1 MEKIDLGN
9 GQTLNIP
16 DDISIEDRRLL
27 AAQIQSRYGVDI
39 NQTTVL
45 GQLAEIP
52 KGFVRGISNIAV
64 DIPLGISSLLD
75 VGNDG
80 RVTKG
85 LQELK
90 EYIREDSILAP
101 EAGYEDT
108 FVTKLSEGFGSFV
121 PFLGAGVAGRALASR
136 GAVSP
141 LTGAYGLPA
150 SLAVPTGVSQQADRI
165 GMARQLGEDVSPF
178 AETTAELFGGAIGIT
193 EILPVANILRKIDKT
208 ALKDDVL
215 RARIMSA
222 LQSGA
227 VEGGQEVFAS
237 LLQDVTARGLY
248 SDELPI
254 GESILDEF
262 TIGGIVGA
270 TADFVLNSMTGK
282 RGIGNTHHYK
292 KEKKLRE
299 QSSALQ
305 ESYKLDKAR
314 EQGEV
319 TEFQEPT
326 ANVVPPQVPVP
337 FAEVQEQQMEV
348 MQTSK
353 DLEQGTYS
361 IVNPVN
367 GSVLQ
372 EGLPSRADA
381 LKYIEMNKDEVSLKQ
396 TKAQIENILY
406 LQGLINSS
414 TGFELG
420 NITLNPN
427 STTIEMMTALNYD
440 SSFLKLE
447 QKLADPALSKEQ
459 KDKILKKFNET
470 KDNKYTEL
478 NYSFAELKD
487 ILPKKD
493 FNLLLDD
500 LSNVVFKE
508 SEAKGINSIRNDKS
522 KVNASLDYIKEF
534 AASKNIDLDFSDPAV
549 KYFAK
554 QVTGYETINS
564 RTPVSARKLFLARLH
579 SLPSFNF
586 KTRFPDF
593 RPRTYSA
600 LDMANFVANAKD
612 VEFTIQDLKNSNL
625 GRGADAEAVV
635 DSNIANQF
643 LNDLLVS
650 GRAEKISGTNKY
662 KLVNNFEFEIA
673 RKAEGFVET
682 PAEFEAR
689 LRAEGQL
696 PEETIIKLVEAEN
709 LRQEG
714 YLPPAEVVPKM
725 INFRQAIEE
734 GKTNKFAKEAKKML
748 DAAGLNETGVIIS
761 DELLSASSLVEMSDG
776 TIIRDPREVEGRV
789 SEYDK
794 DSDIIFISLNA
805 INPEGTASDLEI
817 QQSIKRIID
826 GDLIKSIR
834 NKDLFTEDEYQFLRK
849 YVKRTKYPNSNATFY
864 NQTIAENQQK
874 ISDLR
879 EAGIKEDAVEET
891 IIEDS
896 IANLYKNRHA
906 KVKVAPKAESIL
918 GKISNMFDALGKAV
932 QRSGMNRASEIFT
945 AIEQGKVGTRTRD
958 QIRTLREL
966 DRLPLGAETA
976 PVFEIDES
984 DEATS
989 IAEDAADILTGDAGI
1004 EPTKTPY
1011 GDLGTRIR
1019 GITIADKD
1027 RTQPIDPKKFDNKKA
1042 RYNFDKLSAAEK
1054 EADAKILI
1062 DNLQD
1067 KDVSGV
1073 AEWLSLNGPDKGYRA
1088 IAKRINKQ
1096 LEQIKKLGFSFD
1108 FIIVNSKQDIP
1119 EYANTRE
1126 RNNLLGGKTVGMLA
1140 SNPDAVESDLDFK
1153 KFTLYI
1159 NNTFGVDPDPGG
1171 LNYNTILHELVHA
1184 VTISNVN
1191 AIEIGLDVL
1200 TNFRLVPGE
1209 ITANIRE
1216 GLLPSSIGRGLN
1228 AMDLKFQGQFL
1239 DPKVAGAPDNLIYDN
1254 EMQSF
1259 SDNVIAEA
1267 NVQLDIL
1274 FNGDKAKIFSKRK
1287 DILYEKYDHLEG
1299 RNYQER
1305 MIGLL
1310 AINNR
1315 QFNPDYKDIK
1325 TREGLT
1331 ERSKRHYDN
1340 AKFLTK
1346 RQYDNYLKL
1355 QKIRNAMGK
1364 DMMEKSKL
1372 VKESDDY
1379 KSFLASDPDL
1389 STSDKRREHARL
1401 LELQHGIG
1409 FYAAYATNT
1418 LDRSNDIPLNL
1429 NDNNANSIHELLT
1442 VGLTDVNVQNYMKTI
1457 PSIFKTDKNLWTSF
1471 VKSLREMINIPNSES
1486 SLFTDFI
1493 EEASASLEVPRS
1505 DLRLM
1510 ENYMDDRTLP
1520 GAATE
1525 EQVYAQVR
1533 EPDKSLSQQVDATA
1547 LLDFIKQN
1555 PGGFTVDPITLES
1568 PTSGF
1573 AVSPIKALELVLD
1586 PNEITTADAIQFY
1599 ENVADL
1605 AQEIDQPVFAGGWLN
1620 PDNGKYYLDATIVF
1634 DKKED
1639 ALYTADIPTLNRE
1652 GKLEKQE
1659 AIFDLGTFNETKT
1672 EQGIQ
1677 ELRNSGRFSSE
1688 ARRRQEERITKLSK
1702 LFEESRNQ
1710 TKELRQPDKSLTLD
1724 EQISRAEQQLYT
1736 AERILS
1742 VDGSTV
1748 TSRTIKKLYGDVARA
1763 QGILDNLLARKAKE
1777 TKLTTERNTF
1787 DLSKRYADESTGTTK
1802 IKLERATEKAE
1813 ELAKSTP
1820 NGQIPT
1826 YNTNAS
1832 DVALEA
1838 AFEFNEDTSK
1848 PKGMPEVSETKK
1860 PPDAKDD
1867 PAIPEEYR
1875 DSINDLG
1882 YVPSEETNFGK
1893 RIIRFI
1899 SNPFTSFKKMFTNF
1913 RQDIIDRYDKI
1924 EQTIINGSLENEA
1937 VRIANNIVTTST
1949 MAAIRMA
1956 DRAKGIFQGMLTR
1969 GYVDNLIE
1977 GEDALT
1983 HTKPLEIKAQYNPFL
1998 KPEEQDTR
2006 DASGNIIKEKGK
2018 TYGGLVQIFAP
2029 LYADPAINREAIW
2042 SLYAKIKRIKELN
2055 ETGQR
2060 LLKSGQEFTKAERD
2074 KIDAKYFSIPFTPK
2088 MQEQINSIESKHK
2101 SVVEVYE
2108 NYQNWNNKLITFAE
2122 EKGLLDAE
2130 QAELWRQQSS
2140 YYPFYRQMADE
2151 SIGGP
2156 RVAAGALPTN
2166 PLNIDLKGSDAPIDV
2181 NPIEAIAK
2189 NSLSILT
2196 AAMKNDGATKLA
2208 RDLVSLGKAKEL
2220 TPKEIEESKGKINT
2234 IFTFEN
2240 GNKKY
2245 FKLEDP
2251 ELFLSI
2257 QAIGGQ
2263 NTEFIPKL
2271 LAIPSSFLRD
2281 AVTRDPGFV
2290 VVNILRDTLSSA
2302 VTSGAP
2308 LGVGDD
2314 GFTPIIDSFRNMG
2327 RDMGDLEKFGII
2339 GGYDFQN
2346 DEGSVK
2352 DFINRAMRKEG
2363 LTPDNGISPSSA
2375 FIKLWDGLG
2384 ALTTK
2389 SDGATRLAVHDSVY
2403 QDLKKR
2409 GASEAVAQSEAAF
2422 QGLEIINFGRRG
2434 LAAHM
2439 RIITAGI
2446 PFFNARIQGLDV
2458 LFRSFTGKYSAIE
2471 KLQEGQTA
2479 KELKSKIMTN
2489 AILRGGLLVGITM
2502 MYYALMHDTD
2512 EYKGLS
2518 REVRDDN
2525 WIIPL
2530 PGDIPALKIPIPFEV
2545 GMLFKAIPERLLD
2558 EATGALTQGERGGV
2572 EGNVLESIGRQVT
2585 TSTAI
2590 PFFQPGMGFQL
2601 LKPIGEVLA
2610 NKNTYTGTEIVPYYQ
2625 LNLEKELQ
2633 SRPSTNEFVR
2643 LLSEAF
2649 NVSPI
2654 QLEHILRGYGGT
2666 LGTYVLQLA
2675 DVTARSVTGTPLMPT
2690 NLNSIPVIK
2699 RLFIDLDKSGGG
2711 LQQQFYELRSEV
2723 DTMVQTMNK
2732 LRADGR
2738 FDELSAY
2745 RSNMQGLLNIK
2756 GQIRSMDRYMANWR
2770 KRRDSLLRRT
2780 DISSAVKEDLLN
2792 QMELDRDRRLA
2803 MISLLRKRA
2812 DIPMDI
2818 PFFGRI

>member
-16 DDISIEDRRLL
+16 DDISLEDRRLL
-27 AAQIQSRYGVDI
+27 ASQIQSRYGVDI

-45 GQLAEIP
+45 GQVAEIP
-52 KGFVRGISNIAV
+52 KALARGISNFAV

-80 RVTKG
+80 KVTKG

-165 GMARQLGEDVSPF
+165 RMARQLGEDVSPF

-337 FAEVQEQQMEV
+337 FAEVQEKQMEV

-361 IVNPVN
+361 IINPVN

-381 LKYIEMNKDEVSLKQ
+381 LAYIEMNKDEVSLKQ

-478 NYSFAELKD
+478 NYSFAELKN

-534 AASKNIDLDFSDPAV
+534 AASKNIDLNFSDPAV

-612 VEFTIQDLKNSNL
+612 VEFTIQDLENSNL
-625 GRGADAEAVV
+625 GRGADAEAVA

-748 DAAGLNETGVIIS
+748 DAAGLNETGVVIS
-761 DELLSASSLVEMSDG
+761 DELLSASSLVELSDG

-826 GDLIKSIR
+826 GDLIKAIR

-874 ISDLR
+874 ISDLK

-1011 GDLGTRIR
+1011 GDLGTRIT

-1054 EADAKILI
+1054 DADAKILI

-1119 EYANTRE
+1119 EYATKKTRDI
-1126 RNNLLGGKTVGMLA
+1126 LLQNKANGMVVH
-1140 SNPDAVESDLDFK
+1140 NPNAEEGSADFK

-1159 NNTFGVDPDPGG
+1159 DNTLGVDPDPGG
-1171 LNYNTILHELVHA
+1171 LNYRTILHELVHT
-1184 VTISNVN
+1184 VTTSNVH
-1191 AIEIGLDVL
+1191 AIEKGLDAL
-1200 TNFRLVPGE
+1200 TSSRLVPGQ
-1209 ITANIRE
+1209 IRANITE

-1228 AMDLKFQGQFL
+1228 SMDFSKFQGQFL

-1254 EMQSF
+1254 ESNRF

-1287 DILYEKYDHLEG
+1287 DILYERYDHLQG

-1305 MIGLL
+1305 MIGLI
-1310 AINNR
+1310 AINNQR
-1315 QFNPDYKDIK
+1315 QLNPDYKDIK
-1325 TREGLT
+1325 TREDLISNSWT
-1331 ERSKRHYDN
+1331 ERPKRDYDN
-1340 AKFLTK
+1340 AKFITK

-1372 VKESDDY
+1372 VKESYDY
-1379 KSFLASDPDL
+1379 KSFLASDPNL
-1389 STSDKRREHARL
+1389 STNAKRKRHEEL

-1409 FYAAYATNT
+1409 FYAAYATNM
-1418 LDRSNDIPLNL
+1418 LDGNNKFYPIPLNL
-1429 NDNNANSIHELLT
+1429 NDNNEASIHELLT
-1442 VGLTDVNVQNYMKTI
+1442 VGLTDVNVQEYMKTI

-1486 SLFTDFI
+1486 NLFTDFI

-1533 EPDKSLSQQVDATA
+1533 EPDKSL
-1547 LLDFIKQN
+1547 
-1555 PGGFTVDPITLES
+1555 
-1568 PTSGF
+1568 
-1573 AVSPIKALELVLD
+1573 
-1586 PNEITTADAIQFY
+1586 
-1599 ENVADL
+1599 
-1605 AQEIDQPVFAGGWLN
+1605 
-1620 PDNGKYYLDATIVF
+1620 
-1634 DKKED
+1634 
-1639 ALYTADIPTLNRE
+1639 
-1652 GKLEKQE
+1652 
-1659 AIFDLGTFNETKT
+1659 
-1672 EQGIQ
+1672 
-1677 ELRNSGRFSSE
+1677 
-1688 ARRRQEERITKLSK
+1688 
-1702 LFEESRNQ
+1702 
-1710 TKELRQPDKSLTLD
+1710 TLD
-1724 EQISRAEQQLYT
+1724 EQIYC
-1736 AERILS
+1736 
-1742 VDGSTV
+1742 
-1748 TSRTIKKLYGDVARA
+1748 
-1763 QGILDNLLARKAKE
+1763 RK
-1777 TKLTTERNTF
+1777 
-1787 DLSKRYADESTGTTK
+1787 
-1802 IKLERATEKAE
+1802 
-1813 ELAKSTP
+1813 
-1820 NGQIPT
+1820 
-1826 YNTNAS
+1826 
-1832 DVALEA
+1832 
-1838 AFEFNEDTSK
+1838 
-1848 PKGMPEVSETKK
+1848 
-1860 PPDAKDD
+1860 
-1867 PAIPEEYR
+1867 
-1875 DSINDLG
+1875 
-1882 YVPSEETNFGK
+1882 
-1893 RIIRFI
+1893 
-1899 SNPFTSFKKMFTNF
+1899 NP
-1913 RQDIIDRYDKI
+1913 
-1924 EQTIINGSLENEA
+1924 
-1937 VRIANNIVTTST
+1937 
-1949 MAAIRMA
+1949 
-1956 DRAKGIFQGMLTR
+1956 
-1969 GYVDNLIE
+1969 
-1977 GEDALT
+1977 
-1983 HTKPLEIKAQYNPFL
+1983 
-1998 KPEEQDTR
+1998 
-2006 DASGNIIKEKGK
+2006 
-2018 TYGGLVQIFAP
+2018 
-2029 LYADPAINREAIW
+2029 
-2042 SLYAKIKRIKELN
+2042 
-2055 ETGQR
+2055 
-2060 LLKSGQEFTKAERD
+2060 
-2074 KIDAKYFSIPFTPK
+2074 
-2088 MQEQINSIESKHK
+2088 
-2101 SVVEVYE
+2101 
-2108 NYQNWNNKLITFAE
+2108 
-2122 EKGLLDAE
+2122 
-2130 QAELWRQQSS
+2130 
-2140 YYPFYRQMADE
+2140 
-2151 SIGGP
+2151 
-2156 RVAAGALPTN
+2156 
-2166 PLNIDLKGSDAPIDV
+2166 
-2181 NPIEAIAK
+2181 
-2189 NSLSILT
+2189 
-2196 AAMKNDGATKLA
+2196 
-2208 RDLVSLGKAKEL
+2208 
-2220 TPKEIEESKGKINT
+2220 
-2234 IFTFEN
+2234 
-2240 GNKKY
+2240 
-2245 FKLEDP
+2245 
-2251 ELFLSI
+2251 
-2257 QAIGGQ
+2257 
-2263 NTEFIPKL
+2263 
-2271 LAIPSSFLRD
+2271 
-2281 AVTRDPGFV
+2281 
-2290 VVNILRDTLSSA
+2290 
-2302 VTSGAP
+2302 
-2308 LGVGDD
+2308 
-2314 GFTPIIDSFRNMG
+2314 
-2327 RDMGDLEKFGII
+2327 
-2339 GGYDFQN
+2339 
-2346 DEGSVK
+2346 
-2352 DFINRAMRKEG
+2352 
-2363 LTPDNGISPSSA
+2363 
-2375 FIKLWDGLG
+2375 
-2384 ALTTK
+2384 
-2389 SDGATRLAVHDSVY
+2389 
-2403 QDLKKR
+2403 
-2409 GASEAVAQSEAAF
+2409 
-2422 QGLEIINFGRRG
+2422 
-2434 LAAHM
+2434 
-2439 RIITAGI
+2439 
-2446 PFFNARIQGLDV
+2446 
-2458 LFRSFTGKYSAIE
+2458 
-2471 KLQEGQTA
+2471 
-2479 KELKSKIMTN
+2479 
-2489 AILRGGLLVGITM
+2489 
-2502 MYYALMHDTD
+2502 
-2512 EYKGLS
+2512 
-2518 REVRDDN
+2518 
-2525 WIIPL
+2525 
-2530 PGDIPALKIPIPFEV
+2530 
-2545 GMLFKAIPERLLD
+2545 
-2558 EATGALTQGERGGV
+2558 
-2572 EGNVLESIGRQVT
+2572 
-2585 TSTAI
+2585 
-2590 PFFQPGMGFQL
+2590 
-2601 LKPIGEVLA
+2601 
-2610 NKNTYTGTEIVPYYQ
+2610 
-2625 LNLEKELQ
+2625 
-2633 SRPSTNEFVR
+2633 
-2643 LLSEAF
+2643 
-2649 NVSPI
+2649 
-2654 QLEHILRGYGGT
+2654 
-2666 LGTYVLQLA
+2666 
-2675 DVTARSVTGTPLMPT
+2675 
-2690 NLNSIPVIK
+2690 
-2699 RLFIDLDKSGGG
+2699 
-2711 LQQQFYELRSEV
+2711 
-2723 DTMVQTMNK
+2723 
-2732 LRADGR
+2732 
-2738 FDELSAY
+2738 
-2745 RSNMQGLLNIK
+2745 
-2756 GQIRSMDRYMANWR
+2756 
-2770 KRRDSLLRRT
+2770 
-2780 DISSAVKEDLLN
+2780 
-2792 QMELDRDRRLA
+2792 
-2803 MISLLRKRA
+2803 
-2812 DIPMDI
+2812 
-2818 PFFGRI
+2818 

>member
-9 GQTLNIP
+9 GLTLNIP

-27 AAQIQSRYGVDI
+27 ASQIQSRYGVDI

-52 KGFVRGISNIAV
+52 KGFVRGISNIAI
-64 DIPLGISSLLD
+64 DMPLGISSLLD

-80 RVTKG
+80 KVTKG

-227 VEGGQEVFAS
+227 VEGGQEVLAS

-282 RGIGNTHHYK
+282 RGIGNTHHYQ

-367 GSVLQ
+367 GSVLS
-372 EGLPSRADA
+372 EGYPSRADA
-381 LKYIEMNKDEVSLKQ
+381 LAYIEMNKDQISLQQ

-447 QKLADPALSKEQ
+447 QKLADPALSKKQ

-478 NYSFAELKD
+478 NYSFAELKN

-612 VEFTIQDLKNSNL
+612 VEFTIQDLENSNL

-650 GRAEKISGTNKY
+650 GRAEKVSGTNKY

-748 DAAGLNETGVIIS
+748 DAAGLNETGVVIS
-761 DELLSASSLVEMSDG
+761 DELLSASSLVELSDG

-1004 EPTKTPY
+1004 QPTKTPY

-1042 RYNFDKLSAAEK
+1042 RYNFNKLSAAEK
-1054 EADAKILI
+1054 KADAKILI

-1108 FIIVNSKQDIP
+1108 FIIANSKQDIP
-1119 EYANTRE
+1119 EYASKNTRDI
-1126 RNNLLGGKTVGMLA
+1126 LLQGKATGMLA

-1159 NNTFGVDPDPGG
+1159 NNSHSGVDPDPAG
-1171 LNYNTILHELVHA
+1171 LNYSTILHELVHA

-1191 AIEIGLDVL
+1191 AIESGLNSL
-1200 TNFRLVPGE
+1200 TSGRLVPGE
-1209 ITANIRE
+1209 IKANITE

-1228 AMDLKFQGQFL
+1228 AMDFGKFQGQFL

-1254 EMQSF
+1254 ESNRF

-1305 MIGLL
+1305 MIGLI
-1310 AINNR
+1310 AINNQR
-1315 QFNPDYKDIK
+1315 QFNPDYIDIK
-1325 TREGLT
+1325 TREGLS
-1331 ERSKRHYDN
+1331 ERNKRHYDN
-1340 AKFLTK
+1340 AKFITK

-1372 VKESDDY
+1372 VKESYDY
-1379 KSFLASDPDL
+1379 KSFLASNPDL
-1389 STSDKRREHARL
+1389 STNDKRIRHALL

-1409 FYAAYATNT
+1409 FYTAYATNM
-1418 LDRSNDIPLNL
+1418 LDRNDIPLNL
-1429 NDNNANSIHELLT
+1429 NDNNASSIHELLT
-1442 VGLTDVNVQNYMKTI
+1442 VGLTDVSVQEYMKTI

-1525 EQVYAQVR
+1525 EQAYAQVR
-1533 EPDKSLSQQVDATA
+1533 E
-1547 LLDFIKQN
+1547 
-1555 PGGFTVDPITLES
+1555 
-1568 PTSGF
+1568 
-1573 AVSPIKALELVLD
+1573 
-1586 PNEITTADAIQFY
+1586 
-1599 ENVADL
+1599 
-1605 AQEIDQPVFAGGWLN
+1605 
-1620 PDNGKYYLDATIVF
+1620 
-1634 DKKED
+1634 
-1639 ALYTADIPTLNRE
+1639 
-1652 GKLEKQE
+1652 
-1659 AIFDLGTFNETKT
+1659 
-1672 EQGIQ
+1672 
-1677 ELRNSGRFSSE
+1677 
-1688 ARRRQEERITKLSK
+1688 
-1702 LFEESRNQ
+1702 
-1710 TKELRQPDKSLTLD
+1710 PDKSLTLD
-1724 EQISRAEQQLYT
+1724 EQISRAEQQLYN

-1802 IKLERATEKAE
+1802 TKLEQATEKAE

-1832 DVALEA
+1832 DVALQA

-1848 PKGMPEVSETKK
+1848 PKGMPEVSEVKK
-1860 PPDAKDD
+1860 RPDAKDD

-1893 RIIRFI
+1893 SIIRFI

-1983 HTKPLEIKAQYNPFL
+1983 HTKPLELKADYNPFL

-2018 TYGGLVQIFAP
+2018 TYGGLVQFFAP
-2029 LYADPAINREAIW
+2029 LYANPAINREAIW
-2042 SLYAKIKRIKELN
+2042 SLYAKLKRIKELN
-2055 ETGQR
+2055 ETGKKILEQAR
-2060 LLKSGQEFTKAERD
+2060 NSNKELTKAERD

-2384 ALTTK
+2384 AWTTK

-2434 LAAHM
+2434 LAAPM

-2479 KELKSKIMTN
+2479 EELKSKIMTN

-2512 EYKGLS
+2512 EYKGLR

-2572 EGNVLESIGRQVT
+2572 EGNLLESLERQVT

-2610 NKNTYTGTEIVPYYQ
+2610 NRNTYTGTEIVPYYQ

-2654 QLEHILRGYGGT
+2654 QLEHMLRGYGGT

-2723 DTMVQTMNK
+2723 DTVVQTMNK
-2732 LRADGR
+2732 LRADER

-2756 GQIRSMDRYMANWR
+2756 GQIRSMERYMANWR

-2780 DISSAVKEDLLN
+2780 DISSAVKKDLLN

-2812 DIPMDI
+2812 DIPADI

>member
-9 GQTLNIP
+9 GLTLNIP

-121 PFLGAGVAGRALASR
+121 PFFGAGVAGRALASR

-141 LTGAYGLPA
+141 LAGTYGLPA

-193 EILPVANILRKIDKT
+193 EILPVANILGKLDKT
-208 ALKDDVL
+208 ALKDDAL

-222 LQSGA
+222 LQSA
-227 VEGGQEVFAS
+227 AFEGTQEAIAS
-237 LLQDVTARGLY
+237 VAQDATARGLY

-254 GESILDEF
+254 GESVLDEF
-262 TIGGIVGA
+262 TIGGIVGG
-270 TADFVLNSMTGK
+270 TADFVLNSMIGK
-282 RGIGNTHHYK
+282 RGIGNTHHYQ

-361 IVNPVN
+361 IINPVN

-459 KDKILKKFNET
+459 KDKIREKFDKATE
-470 KDNKYTEL
+470 NKYGEL

-650 GRAEKISGTNKY
+650 GRAEKAAGTNKY

-874 ISDLR
+874 ISDLK

-984 DEATS
+984 DDATS

-1004 EPTKTPY
+1004 QPTKTPY
-1011 GDLGTRIR
+1011 GDLGTRIV

-1027 RTQPIDPKKFDNKKA
+1027 RTQPIDPKRFDNKKA
-1042 RYNFDKLSAAEK
+1042 RYNFNKLSAAERD
-1054 EADAKILI
+1054 ADAKILI

-1108 FIIVNSKQDIP
+1108 FIIASSKQDIP
-1119 EYANTRE
+1119 EYASKSTRDD
-1126 RNNLLGGKTVGMLA
+1126 LLGGKANGLLS
-1140 SNPDAVESDLDFK
+1140 SNPNAVEGDLDFK
-1153 KFTLYI
+1153 KYTMYI
-1159 NNTFGVDPDPGG
+1159 NNTFGVDPDPAG
-1171 LNYNTILHELVHA
+1171 LNYDTILHELVHA

-1191 AIEIGLDVL
+1191 AIESGLNSL
-1200 TNFRLVPGE
+1200 TSGRLVPGE
-1209 ITANIRE
+1209 IKANIAE

-1228 AMDLKFQGQFL
+1228 AMNFGKFQGQFL

-1305 MIGLL
+1305 MIGLI
-1310 AINNR
+1310 AINNER
-1315 QFNPDYKDIK
+1315 LTNSDYKDIK
-1325 TREGLT
+1325 TREGLSK
-1331 ERSKRHYDN
+1331 RSKFDYDN

-1372 VKESDDY
+1372 VKKSDDY
-1379 KSFLASDPDL
+1379 KSFLANNPNAVL
-1389 STSDKRREHARL
+1389 LAKQNKHIQLLHDKY
-1401 LELQHGIG
+1401 GIG
-1409 FYAAYATNT
+1409 FYTAYATNM
-1418 LDRSNDIPLNL
+1418 LDRSGGIPLNL
-1429 NDNNANSIHELLT
+1429 NDNNASSIHELLT
-1442 VGLTDVNVQNYMKTI
+1442 VGLTDVSVQEYMKTI

-1486 SLFTDFI
+1486 NLFTDFI

-1525 EQVYAQVR
+1525 EQAYAQVR
-1533 EPDKSLSQQVDATA
+1533 E
-1547 LLDFIKQN
+1547 
-1555 PGGFTVDPITLES
+1555 
-1568 PTSGF
+1568 
-1573 AVSPIKALELVLD
+1573 
-1586 PNEITTADAIQFY
+1586 
-1599 ENVADL
+1599 
-1605 AQEIDQPVFAGGWLN
+1605 
-1620 PDNGKYYLDATIVF
+1620 
-1634 DKKED
+1634 
-1639 ALYTADIPTLNRE
+1639 
-1652 GKLEKQE
+1652 
-1659 AIFDLGTFNETKT
+1659 
-1672 EQGIQ
+1672 
-1677 ELRNSGRFSSE
+1677 
-1688 ARRRQEERITKLSK
+1688 
-1702 LFEESRNQ
+1702 
-1710 TKELRQPDKSLTLD
+1710 PDKSLTLD

-1736 AERILS
+1736 ANRVLS

-1748 TSRTIKKLYGDVARA
+1748 TSKTLRKLYGDVARA

-1802 IKLERATEKAE
+1802 TKLEQATEKAE

-1832 DVALEA
+1832 DVALQA

-1848 PKGMPEVSETKK
+1848 PKGMPEVSEVKK
-1860 PPDAKDD
+1860 RPDAKDD

-1893 RIIRFI
+1893 SIIRFI
-1899 SNPFTSFKKMFTNF
+1899 SNPFTSFKEMFTNF
-1913 RQDIIDRYDKI
+1913 RERIVDRYDKI
-1924 EQTIINGSLENEA
+1924 EQTIVNGSLTNEA
-1937 VRIANNIVTTST
+1937 VRLANNIVTTST

-2166 PLNIDLKGSDAPIDV
+2166 PLNIKLKGSDAPIDV

-2220 TPKEIEESKGKINT
+2220 TPQEIEESKGKINT

-2251 ELFLSI
+2251 ELFHSI

-2263 NTEFIPKL
+2263 NTNFIPRI

-2308 LGVGDD
+2308 LAVGDD

-2384 ALTTK
+2384 AWTTK

-2434 LAAHM
+2434 LSPTM

-2479 KELKSKIMTN
+2479 EELKSKIMTN

-2512 EYKGLS
+2512 EYKGLR

-2610 NKNTYTGTEIVPYYQ
+2610 NRNTYTGTEIVPYYQ

-2723 DTMVQTMNK
+2723 DTVVQTMNK

-2756 GQIRSMDRYMANWR
+2756 GQIRSMERYMANWR

-2780 DISSAVKEDLLN
+2780 DISSAVKEDLLS

-2803 MISLLRKRA
+2803 MIGLLRKRA
-2812 DIPMDI
+2812 DIPADI